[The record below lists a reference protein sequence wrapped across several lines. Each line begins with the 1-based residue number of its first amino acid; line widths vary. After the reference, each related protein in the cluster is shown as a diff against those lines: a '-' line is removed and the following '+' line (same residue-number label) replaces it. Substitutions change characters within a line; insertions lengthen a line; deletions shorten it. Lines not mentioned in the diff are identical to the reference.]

1 MGLSSFSNTDYA
13 PAVHTTHNDM
23 VCGVGWVVVCGVG
36 WVVVVVVV
44 VGNGVNGGGRGAEKK
59 RVRTSE

>member
-1 MGLSSFSNTDYA
+1 MGLSSFSNTEYA
-13 PAVHTTHNDM
+13 PALHTTHNDM
-23 VCGVGWVVVCGVG
+23 MCGVG